1 MRNNEDFFFRPTLA
15 EVEDEEALSC
25 AGGPSWQAGV
35 PWLKKNKAGEDVPQ
49 DAVTLFKYLAFVNI
63 FRPLGHYWHE
73 SSSSSLRMED
83 ENSGRQYGGGRDSG
97 LKSRRRRNEGYE
109 GEGRV

>member
-49 DAVTLFKYLAFVNI
+49 DAVTLFKYLAFVKI
-63 FRPLGHYWHE
+63 IRPLGLKY
-73 SSSSSLRMED
+73 SAASSLCSARVL
-83 ENSGRQYGGGRDSG
+83 SAAGRRLDM
-97 LKSRRRRNEGYE
+97 
-109 GEGRV
+109 